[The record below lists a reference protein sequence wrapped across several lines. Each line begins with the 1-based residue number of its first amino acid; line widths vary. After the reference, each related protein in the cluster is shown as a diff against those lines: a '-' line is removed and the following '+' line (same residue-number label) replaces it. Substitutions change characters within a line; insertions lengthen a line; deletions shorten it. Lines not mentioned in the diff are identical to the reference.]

1 MLKKI
6 VLGIIIGAVVLTVG
20 AGSIYA
26 YQKNPDTA
34 DGSTRINNRLRESD
48 CENPNSSENRNQY
61 RLQQEEPG
69 GLNCP
74 NENRFKNECDNE
86 NCTEQ
91 YQNRENNCYMRNN
104 EETGDQIQNN
114 FSYRHENENKSSDK
128 SCEQN
133 CEINERGVIN
143 NINSKGYGRNK

>member
-6 VLGIIIGAVVLTVG
+6 VLGIIIATVVLTVG

-34 DGSTRINNRLRESD
+34 DGATRINNRLRESD

-61 RLQQEEPG
+61 RLQQEEPD

-91 YQNRENNCYMRNN
+91 YQNRENNCYMQNN
-104 EETGDQIQNN
+104 QEAGDQNQNN
-114 FSYRHENENKSSDK
+114 FSYRHENKLSDN
-128 SCEQN
+128 SCDGN
-133 CEINERGVIN
+133 CEMNGSGVKN
-143 NINSKGYGRNK
+143 NNSKEFGRNK

>member
-6 VLGIIIGAVVLTVG
+6 VLGIIIATVVLTVG

-26 YQKNPDTA
+26 YQKNSDTA
-34 DGSTRINNRLRESD
+34 DEVTRINNRLRESD

-61 RLQQEEPG
+61 RLQQEESD
-69 GLNCP
+69 GLNGP

-91 YQNRENNCYMRNN
+91 YQNRENNCYMQNN
-104 EETGDQIQNN
+104 QETGDQNQNN
-114 FSYRHENENKSSDK
+114 FSYRHENKLSDN
-128 SCEQN
+128 SCDGN
-133 CEINERGVIN
+133 CEMNENGVKN
-143 NINSKGYGRNK
+143 NNSKGFGRNK